1 MQFEIG
7 KNIYIVHLVNMWKHD
22 ISVTSPCFYV
32 DMDPPD
38 IQFNPQGYLF
48 MATEKGAEQLQKNY
62 EQQR

>member
-1 MQFEIG
+1 MQFEIE
-7 KNIYIVHLVNMWKHD
+7 KNIYIVHFVNMYKHD
-22 ISVTSPCFYV
+22 IYVKPCFYV